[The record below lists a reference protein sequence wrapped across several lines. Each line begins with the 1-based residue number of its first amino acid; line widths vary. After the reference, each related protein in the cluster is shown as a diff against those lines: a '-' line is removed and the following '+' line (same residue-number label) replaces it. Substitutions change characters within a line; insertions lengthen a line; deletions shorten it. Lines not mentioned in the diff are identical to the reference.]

1 LSDIKGSWSG
11 QNLALETQVSR
22 LSKQVAEETTE
33 KRKALKSR
41 DDAIESRKQV
51 SFELEKAK
59 DEIKQRDDKVG

>member
-1 LSDIKGSWSG
+1 
-11 QNLALETQVSR
+11 
-22 LSKQVAEETTE
+22 VAEETTE

-59 DEIKQRDDKVG
+59 DEVKQRDAKVRVSQ